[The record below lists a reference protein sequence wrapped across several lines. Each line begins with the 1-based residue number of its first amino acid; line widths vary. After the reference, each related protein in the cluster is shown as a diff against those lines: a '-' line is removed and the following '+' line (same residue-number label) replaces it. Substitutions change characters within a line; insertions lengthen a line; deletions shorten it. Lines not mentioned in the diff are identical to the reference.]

1 MATCDDDSL
10 HEENLDNT
18 DNDKEVDDDVNESI
32 FDDEEMKKIFK
43 TSKKRGRRAQWEDQH
58 VIDLMET
65 ICENE
70 YFQRKLIF
78 TNNKPQKNK
87 EVYNK
92 AIKKLKEKYES
103 NFPFSVRQVRIK
115 FKNCVSHC
123 KKISPLQKTTSGVKK
138 SFK

>member
-18 DNDKEVDDDVNESI
+18 DNDKEVDDDVNESG

-58 VIDLMET
+58 VIDLIET
-65 ICENE
+65 SCENE

-92 AIKKLKEKYES
+92 AIKEL
-103 NFPFSVRQVRIK
+103 N
-115 FKNCVSHC
+115 
-123 KKISPLQKTTSGVKK
+123 KKV
-138 SFK
+138 